1 MVALHRTVA
10 AISTA
15 PGRAGVALVRVSGP
29 HVPEIC
35 AKLGLSGLQPRHSS
49 QRHLQDPDTGEVL
62 DHALVTLFSKPASY
76 TGEDVLEISTHGGA
90 IVPHRV
96 LDAVIAA
103 GAAPAAP
110 GEFTRRAYLN
120 GKLDLIQAEA
130 TLDLIDARSP
140 AMQRAAVHQ
149 LERGLSSRVEK
160 MRRDLLQLQALLAYD
175 IDFPEEDDGALDVAT
190 IAASAAELHSQMVQ
204 LLSLAPEGELLQDG
218 ALVVLAGRPNVG
230 KSSLFNSLHGTQR
243 AIVTPTPGT
252 TRDAIES
259 VIAVEGYPF
268 RLVDTAGLRTTTDE
282 VEELGVEVAR
292 RYLAAADII
301 LFCTEAG
308 AAVDP
313 EEQRFLAQVAEDRPE
328 QDSRRVIKVQ
338 TKVDTLTEGTSEA
351 ERSDGSIAL
360 SALTGEGLGV
370 LRRRLAQEAFG
381 GLRSAESPPLITKTR
396 QSRALKRASAEL
408 EAFQEALQAGP
419 PEIAATH
426 VAEATLALEELLG
439 VVATDDILDVVFG
452 SFCVGK

>member
-1 MVALHRTVA
+1 MVAVNRTVA

-15 PGRAGVALVRVSGP
+15 PGRAGVALIRVSGP
-29 HVPEIC
+29 DVSEIC
-35 AKLGLSGLQPRHSS
+35 SQLGLSGLQPRHSS
-49 QRHLQDPDTGEVL
+49 QRHLHDPETGEVL
-62 DHALVTLFSKPASY
+62 DHALVTLFSAPASY

-103 GAAPAAP
+103 GAAPAAR

-149 LERGLSSRVEK
+149 LERGLSCRVEQL
-160 MRRDLLQLQALLAYD
+160 RRGLLELQALLAYD
-175 IDFPEEDDGALDVAT
+175 IDFPEEDDGVLDVGT
-190 IAASAAELHSQMVQ
+190 ISASARELHAQMLE
-204 LLSLAPEGELLQDG
+204 LLSLAPEGELLRDG

-243 AIVTPTPGT
+243 AIVTPVPGT

-259 VIAVEGYPF
+259 VIAVDGYPF
-268 RLVDTAGLRTTTDE
+268 RLVDTAGLRSTTDE
-282 VEELGVEVAR
+282 VEGMGVEVAR
-292 RYLAAADII
+292 SYLAAADVI
-301 LFCTEAG
+301 LLCAEAG
-308 AAVDP
+308 GGVDP
-313 EEQRFLAQVAEDRPE
+313 EEERFLAQLEEERPVG
-328 QDSRRVIKVQ
+328 DARRVIRVW
-338 TKVDTLTEGTSEA
+338 TKVDMLPGSAAGPEHP
-351 ERSDGSIAL
+351 DGSIAV
-360 SALTGEGLGV
+360 SAVTGEGLAA
-370 LRRRLAQEAFG
+370 LRERLAQEAFG
-381 GLRSAESPPLITKTR
+381 GLRSADSPPFITKIR
-396 QSRALKRASAEL
+396 QSRALDRARTEL
-408 EAFQEALQAGP
+408 EAFQEVLQTGP

>member
-1 MVALHRTVA
+1 MNRTVA

-29 HVPEIC
+29 DIPEIC
-35 AKLGLSGLQPRHSS
+35 ARLGLSGLEPRHSS
-49 QRHLQDPDTGEVL
+49 QRHLRDPDTGEVL
-62 DHALVTLFSKPASY
+62 DHALVTLFSGPASY

-96 LDAVIAA
+96 LDAVLAA
-103 GAAPAAP
+103 GATPAAP

-149 LERGLSSRVEK
+149 LERGLSNRVEE
-160 MRRDLLQLQALLAYD
+160 MRRQLLQLQALLAYD
-175 IDFPEEDDGALDVAT
+175 IDFPEEDDGAVDVAR
-190 IAASAAELHSQMVQ
+190 IAESAAELHGQMLA
-204 LLSLAPEGELLQDG
+204 LLSLAPEGELLKDG

-243 AIVTPTPGT
+243 AIVTSIPGT

-259 VIAVEGYPF
+259 LIAVEGYPF
-268 RLVDTAGLRTTTDE
+268 RLVDTAGLRKTTDE
-282 VEELGVEVAR
+282 VEGLGVEVAQ

-308 AAVDP
+308 AAADP
-313 EEQRFLAQVAEDRPE
+313 EEERFLAQIADDRPE
-328 QDSRRVIKVQ
+328 LDSGRVIKVH
-338 TKVDTLTEGTSEA
+338 TKADLLREGVPEA
-351 ERSDGSIAL
+351 ESPGGAIAL
-360 SALTGEGLGV
+360 SALTGEGMGV
-370 LRRRLAQEAFG
+370 LRKRLAQAAFG
-381 GLRSAESPPLITKTR
+381 GLRSADSPPLITKAR

-408 EAFQEALQAGP
+408 EAFREAIQVGP
-419 PEIAATH
+419 PEIASTH